1 MQHQMTLQQAQ
12 LLFDKICEIEK
23 TYPAGHNQIEKFWQQ
38 KQDLIARYPAI
49 KGERI

>member
-12 LLFDKICEIEK
+12 LLYNQICEIEK
-23 TYPAGHNQIEKFWQQ
+23 SYPAGHNQIEKFRQQ